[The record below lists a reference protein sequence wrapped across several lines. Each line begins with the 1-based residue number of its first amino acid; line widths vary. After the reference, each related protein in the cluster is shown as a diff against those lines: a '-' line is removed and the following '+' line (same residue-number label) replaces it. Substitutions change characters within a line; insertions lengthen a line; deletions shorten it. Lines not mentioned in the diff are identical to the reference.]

1 MYEPKIETHELHSDS
16 AAPDNNFSDAE
27 WTSADSEYKP
37 KRKKKRKKSHNT
49 VNSDDDD
56 DTALVQSST
65 EKRKRS
71 PKKKRVKKDKV
82 VKIEKIKKE
91 KVKKEKKEK
100 KPKEPKEKKLPE
112 KSICQICGAVVLNLN
127 NHIVSS
133 HTEKVYNIECDICGK
148 KFYSYGRMKEHIRF
162 VHVDD
167 R

>member
-1 MYEPKIETHELHSDS
+1 MLYEPKIETHEGHSDNL
-16 AAPDNNFSDAE
+16 PDNNFSDDGAVSSD
-27 WTSADSEYKP
+27 TEYKP
-37 KRKKKRKKSHNT
+37 KHKKKRKKSTRNDYDEI
-49 VNSDDDD
+49 DDDMD
-56 DTALVQSST
+56 DGTIA
-65 EKRKRS
+65 KKYK
-71 PKKKRVKKDKV
+71 PKKQKIKK
-82 VKIEKIKKE
+82 EKIKKEKNYKE
-91 KVKKEKKEK
+91 KVKKEKKER